1 MSNIIAL
8 PKNINPPPEYKL
20 IRSTRQLSYYVKPEL
35 YEQAQVYVN
44 QLSNLPDEQFDNIF
58 SQMRISGGRK
68 KKSVKKQTKPRKTR
82 KTRK

>member
-35 YEQAQVYVN
+35 YEQAQVYVK
-44 QLSNLPDEQFDNIF
+44 QLTNVSDEQFDDIF

-68 KKSVKKQTKPRKTR
+68 KNSVKKQKKSRKTR
-82 KTRK
+82 KSRK